1 MIIYRADPLGQPT
14 RLGDEGSRLLGADRS
29 GSPLLR
35 ARAQS
40 AQQCIYTAYGYTSYL
55 ATAFVPLGFNG
66 QPRTKN
72 GLYLLGQGHRAYSPT
87 FMRFLSPDAWSPFE
101 KGGLNAY
108 AYCKNDP
115 VNFTDPSGRFLK
127 GLGRALG
134 LTRTRKSAVGQLARS
149 VAETAA
155 AFTKTNFNPPTYNE
169 ALAFLEEPPPA
180 YSVLPSKDQKTLF
193 INKCFKYIS
202 TDLDELNYAD
212 YAKQVMHQKNEANN
226 QLKKAMRQ
234 IDKLKITDP
243 AYGQYMEY
251 IGKLITTASHYEYL
265 EDAAFI
271 VRQGKASYR

>member
-40 AQQCIYTAYGYTSYL
+40 AQPCIYTAYGCTSYL

-66 QPRTKN
+66 QPRTDN

-87 FMRFLSPDAWSPFE
+87 FMRFLSPDAWSPFG
-101 KGGLNAY
+101 KGGVNAY
-108 AYCKNDP
+108 AYCKGDP

-169 ALAFLEEPPPA
+169 ALASLEGPPPA
-180 YSVLPSKDQKTLF
+180 YSILPSKDQKTLF
-193 INKCFKYIS
+193 INKRFRNIPAK
-202 TDLDELNYAD
+202 LNAQNYPD
-212 YAKQVMHQKNEANN
+212 YAKQVMRQRIEANERL
-226 QLKKAMRQ
+226 QKAMKQ
-234 IDKLKITDP
+234 IDQLEITDP
-243 AYGQYMEY
+243 AYGQHMEY

-265 EDAAFI
+265 EDAAYI
-271 VRQGKASYR
+271 VRRGKASYP